1 MTPDAMDHRHKG
13 PFFGNARRVREL
25 PYGTPS
31 SRCIE
36 AVVVVVVVLGVGVVI
51 KAEGF
56 AVVVVV
62 VVEVML

>member
-31 SRCIE
+31 SHCIE
-36 AVVVVVVVLGVGVVI
+36 AVVVVVVSVVGVVI